1 MEEKYLIELLK
12 LANKAAKKNEIPIS
26 ALIVNKNKLIAKAY
40 NTRNKKNI
48 TTDHAEILAIQRANK
63 KLKSWRLNNCSLYV
77 TIEPCD
83 MCKNVIRESRIDEV
97 YYLLPRLEYKKIYNK
112 TKFYQINNNPKINEI
127 YTIIKD
133 NFLKNIR

>member
-12 LANKAAKKNEIPIS
+12 LAYKAAKKNEIPIS
-26 ALIVNKNKLIAKAY
+26 ALIVNKNKVIAKAY

-133 NFLKNIR
+133 NFWKNIR